1 MCSVAFGWCVGSSQ
15 FKNLQ
20 SSKKLLVIFSVNS
33 FVDILSFCEDK
44 IILSSISVMFL
55 TYVTFEKL
63 FFKILKR
70 ISKIKS

>member
-1 MCSVAFGWCVGSSQ
+1 MGSSQ

-44 IILSSISVMFL
+44 IILSSEFNGSKSILVNNLKPGLYFL
-55 TYVTFEKL
+55 VIDDKTSTKFVKY
-63 FFKILKR
+63 
-70 ISKIKS
+70 